1 GPAARHQSRPPGRP
15 RGHPDRARERAGAPA
30 PALRRA
36 RGAAARGRERPGDRR
51 GDAARRVALVR
62 ALIVDDEP
70 LARRELRR
78 LLDIHGD
85 VEVIGEAGGAVEA
98 ERAVTSLGPDLLFL
112 DIQMPRRTGLQ
123 FLESLEEAP
132 QVIFT
137 TAHDEHA
144 LRAFELGALDYL
156 LKPIA
161 PARLA
166 TALERVRQRLST
178 PGGEMLSMTRPLL
191 VRDGNDAWLVTL
203 ADVSVIEAAGN
214 YVQLH
219 FAVRPGDRRPL
230 LLHSLSALE
239 RRLDPD
245 HFFRAS
251 RRVIVNLDHIERF
264 ETGVRLELI
273 AHLRGGQTVP
283 FSRRQSV
290 EFRRTRGL

>member
-1 GPAARHQSRPPGRP
+1 MK
-15 RGHPDRARERAGAPA
+15 
-30 PALRRA
+30 
-36 RGAAARGRERPGDRR
+36 
-51 GDAARRVALVR
+51 

-78 LLDIHGD
+78 LLAAHPD
-85 VEVIGEAGGAVEA
+85 VEVVGEAGGADEA
-98 ERAVTSLGPDLLFL
+98 EQALAASGADLLFL
-112 DIQMPRRTGLQ
+112 DIQMPRRTGMQL
-123 FLESLEEAP
+123 LESLEDAP
-132 QVIFT
+132 QVVFT

-166 TALERVRQRLST
+166 TALERVRQRMAM
-178 PGGEMLSMTRPLL
+178 PAGEALPMTRPLL
-191 VRDGNDAWLVTL
+191 VRDGDEPCLVTL
-203 ADVSVIEAAGN
+203 QDISVIEAAGN

-219 FAVRPGDRRPL
+219 FGERRPL
-230 LLHSLSALE
+230 LLHALSALE

-251 RRVIVNLDHIERF
+251 RSLIVNLDHVERF

-273 AHLRGGQTVP
+273 AHLRGGRTVA
-283 FSRRQSV
+283 FSRRQSQD
-290 EFRRTRGL
+290 FRQTRGL

>member
-1 GPAARHQSRPPGRP
+1 MK
-15 RGHPDRARERAGAPA
+15 
-30 PALRRA
+30 
-36 RGAAARGRERPGDRR
+36 
-51 GDAARRVALVR
+51 

-78 LLDIHGD
+78 LLDAHPDI
-85 VEVIGEAGGAVEA
+85 EVVGEARDAAEA
-98 ERAVTSLGPDLLFL
+98 ERALAALDADLMFL
-112 DIQMPRRTGLQ
+112 DIQMPRRTGMQL
-123 FLESLEEAP
+123 LESLDDAP
-132 QVIFT
+132 HVIFT

-166 TALERVRQRLST
+166 TALDRVRQRGAT
-178 PGGEMLSMTRPLL
+178 GAGDALSMTRPLL
-191 VRDGNDAWLVTL
+191 VRDGDEAWLVTL
-203 ADVSVIEAAGN
+203 KDVSVIEAAGN

-219 FAVRPGDRRPL
+219 IGERRPL
-230 LLHSLSALE
+230 LLHALSALE

-251 RRVIVNLDHIERF
+251 RNAIVNLGHVERF
-264 ETGVRLELI
+264 DTGVRLELI
-273 AHLRGGQTVP
+273 AHLRGGRTVA

-290 EFRRTRGL
+290 EFRRQRGL

>member
-1 GPAARHQSRPPGRP
+1 M
-15 RGHPDRARERAGAPA
+15 
-30 PALRRA
+30 
-36 RGAAARGRERPGDRR
+36 
-51 GDAARRVALVR
+51 R

-78 LLDIHGD
+78 LL
-85 VEVIGEAGGAVEA
+85 EVHAEVQVVGEAGGTAEA
-98 ERAVTSLGPDLLFL
+98 ERLLTDLGPDLLFL
-112 DIQMPRRTGLQ
+112 DIQMPGRTGLQ
-123 FLESLEEAP
+123 LLESLDDAP

-166 TALERVRQRLST
+166 TALDRVRQRLAT
-178 PGGEMLSMTRPLL
+178 PATNTLSMNRPLL
-191 VRDGNDAWLVTL
+191 VRERDQAWLVTL
-203 ADVSVIEAAGN
+203 NDVSVIEAAGN

-219 FAVRPGDRRPL
+219 LRERRPL
-230 LLHSLSALE
+230 LLHALGALE

-251 RRVIVNLDHIERF
+251 RSIIVNLDHVERF
-264 ETGVRLELI
+264 DTGVRLELI
-273 AHLRGGQTVP
+273 AHLRDGRIVA
-283 FSRRQSV
+283 FSRRQSM
-290 EFRRTRGL
+290 EFRRQRGL

>member
-1 GPAARHQSRPPGRP
+1 
-15 RGHPDRARERAGAPA
+15 
-30 PALRRA
+30 
-36 RGAAARGRERPGDRR
+36 
-51 GDAARRVALVR
+51 VK

-70 LARRELRR
+70 IARRELRR
-78 LLDIHGD
+78 LLSVHTD
-85 VEVIGEAGGAVEA
+85 VQVVGEAGGAAEA
-98 ERAVTSLGPDLLFL
+98 ERALAALGPDLLFL
-112 DIQMPRRTGLQ
+112 DIQMPTRTGLQ
-123 FLESLEEAP
+123 LLESLEDAP

-166 TALERVRQRLST
+166 LALDRVRQRLILPAGDT
-178 PGGEMLSMTRPLL
+178 LSMTRPLL
-191 VRDGNDAWLVTL
+191 VRDGDDAWLVTL
-203 ADVSVIEAAGN
+203 NDVSVIEAAGN

-219 FAVRPGDRRPL
+219 FGDRRPL
-230 LLHSLSALE
+230 LLHALGALE

-251 RRVIVNLDHIERF
+251 RSTIVNLDHVERF

-273 AHLRGGQTVP
+273 ASMRGGRTVT
-283 FSRRQSV
+283 FSRRQSQ
-290 EFRRTRGL
+290 EFRHKRGL

>member
-1 GPAARHQSRPPGRP
+1 
-15 RGHPDRARERAGAPA
+15 
-30 PALRRA
+30 
-36 RGAAARGRERPGDRR
+36 
-51 GDAARRVALVR
+51 VR

-78 LLDIHGD
+78 LLGPHAD
-85 VEVIGEAGGAVEA
+85 VEIVGEAGGATEA
-98 ERAVTSLGPDLLFL
+98 ERAVTALAPDLLFL
-112 DIQMPRRTGLQ
+112 DIQMPKRTGMQL
-123 FLESLEEAP
+123 LESLEEAP

-166 TALERVRQRLST
+166 TALERVRQRLAS
-178 PGGEMLSMTRPLL
+178 PAGGALSMTRPLL
-191 VRDGNDAWLVTL
+191 VRDGGEAWLVTL

-219 FAVRPGDRRPL
+219 FGNPPGDGAGARRPL

-251 RRVIVNLDHIERF
+251 RRVIVNLDHVERF
-264 ETGVRLELI
+264 ATGVRLELI
-273 AHLRGGQTVP
+273 AHLRGGRTVE

-290 EFRRTRGL
+290 EFRRKRGL

>member
-1 GPAARHQSRPPGRP
+1 
-15 RGHPDRARERAGAPA
+15 
-30 PALRRA
+30 
-36 RGAAARGRERPGDRR
+36 
-51 GDAARRVALVR
+51 VK

-78 LLDIHGD
+78 LLAAHPD
-85 VEVIGEAGGAVEA
+85 VEVVGEAGGADEA
-98 ERAVTSLGPDLLFL
+98 EQALAASGADLLFL
-112 DIQMPRRTGLQ
+112 DIQMPRRTGMQL
-123 FLESLEEAP
+123 LESLEDAP
-132 QVIFT
+132 QVVFT

-166 TALERVRQRLST
+166 TALERVRQRMAM
-178 PGGEMLSMTRPLL
+178 PAGEALPMTRPLL
-191 VRDGNDAWLVTL
+191 VRDGDEPCLVTL
-203 ADVSVIEAAGN
+203 QDISVIEAAGN

-219 FAVRPGDRRPL
+219 FGERRPL
-230 LLHSLSALE
+230 LLHALSALE

-251 RRVIVNLDHIERF
+251 RSLIVNLDHVERF

-273 AHLRGGQTVP
+273 AHLRGGRTVA
-283 FSRRQSV
+283 FSRRQSQA
-290 EFRRTRGL
+290 FRQTRGL